1 MIIASPTPQSPSIT
15 RPHLDEPGPK
25 NQSGGACIPNA
36 LRIWLIGPNSG
47 LNTRTNASAA
57 AAGGAIVGRKYTGR
71 YTLDPDL
78 GSVRSQAVKIA
89 NATRKG
95 TPTRMIQMVLRSA
108 SQKNGSFENMKTK
121 FWNPTHRGVPIS
133 EYLV

>member
-36 LRIWLIGPNSG
+36 LRIWLIRPNSG

-57 AAGGAIVGRKYTGR
+57 AAGGALVGRKDTGR
-71 YTLDPDL
+71 YTLHPDL
-78 GSVRSQAVKIA
+78 GSVRSPTRK
-89 NATRKG
+89 NPHATPKG
-95 TPTRMIQMVLRSA
+95 TPTRV
-108 SQKNGSFENMKTK
+108 
-121 FWNPTHRGVPIS
+121 NPKGVRNAG
-133 EYLV
+133 